1 MLGKVLNLT
10 QEMKLERSPFHL
22 SEQKGRG
29 FICIIQHWLRVKRKW
44 YSHIDT
50 EIQIGTF
57 LESNLAVLIKV

>member
-1 MLGKVLNLT
+1 MYQSK
-10 QEMKLERSPFHL
+10 
-22 SEQKGRG
+22 KGRG